1 MRLNVWKYFKK
12 KKKTLF
18 NETHKGVFMAEMK
31 PDKKSLKNILVAE
44 DDAYYQIPIYQR
56 PYQWTEENCEKLLDD
71 LLSSYECYKESD
83 YFCGSLVLIA
93 IGIDSETNATTYDIV
108 DGQQRLSTFI
118 LLAKVLATLYNKDLN
133 TTSRGLLEK
142 SLGDTDGEKRKRL
155 IFDTIGLNAEKD
167 FQNAL
172 DFFDDLDASKGKN
185 SKSNDPSKGKNSYL
199 KNAICLKNYLEKKEI
214 VDINDFIRWLYFKVI
229 FIKTTCSNI
238 SMALRIFSVL
248 NARGL
253 PLHAIDVFK
262 VELLKKL
269 AKEKD
274 QEDFV
279 YRWNA
284 LRQKC
289 SENESKFPKRKENK
303 REKNAAEILFSWYL
317 TYLHPVTS
325 GKNMEERL
333 ADQFERLNKT
343 PLEYLKGV
351 EDFYNAYCEVLE
363 MQDRHA
369 HLLSYLASDFWHII
383 LCTSILHNYS
393 QSEIETLKE
402 LLVKFYYQNWVAE
415 QKEPKKQTNCN
426 IINALKEKKNIDD
439 IISIVKQYLDKNKIT
454 QNFREKLKDDH
465 LYEKHKKSSKNSW
478 LKSILI
484 LVEYFM
490 SDDPKPKRIQMDKN
504 LHVEHILPQ
513 KSDPSSQWAK
523 DFSEEER
530 ERYTHSLAN
539 LTLLGG
545 KKNTNASNLDFQDK
559 KKIYMGEEIR
569 LNKKKPF
576 RVMTCYKMTI
586 DIAHHYTE
594 WTPKSLEKRE
604 KELIEIIESVLTL

>member
-1 MRLNVWKYFKK
+1 MA
-12 KKKTLF
+12 
-18 NETHKGVFMAEMK
+18 NESIEGEAYQ
-31 PDKKSLKNILVAE
+31 LKDILATE
-44 DDAYYQIPIYQR
+44 LSAYYQIPTYQR

-118 LLAKVLATLYNKDLN
+118 LLAKVLATLYDKDKDLN
-133 TTSRGLLEK
+133 KTSRDFLEK

-172 DFFDDLDASKGKN
+172 DFFDDLDASKGEN
-185 SKSNDPSKGKNSYL
+185 SKSNAPSKGKNRYL

-214 VDINDFIRWLYFKVI
+214 ADINDFIRWLYFKVI
-229 FIKTTCSNI
+229 FIRTTCSNI

-274 QEDFV
+274 QEEFV
-279 YRWNA
+279 SRWNA

-369 HLLSYLASDFWHII
+369 HLLSYLASDFWRII

-465 LYEKHKKSSKNSW
+465 LYEKHQKSSKNSW
-478 LKSILI
+478 LRPILI
-484 LVEYFM
+484 LVEYFI
-490 SDDPKPKRIQMDKN
+490 SDDPKPKRIQTNDF
-504 LHVEHILPQ
+504 HIEHILPQ
-513 KSDPSSQWAK
+513 NPDPSSQWVK

-539 LTLLGG
+539 LMILGG
-545 KKNTNASNLDFQDK
+545 KKNAEASNLDFKDK
-559 KKIYMGEEIR
+559 KKIYMGEEIS
-569 LNKKKPF
+569 LSKKKTF
-576 RVMTCYKMTI
+576 RVMTCYDTTK
-586 DIAHHYTE
+586 DIVHRYTE
-594 WTPKSLEKRE
+594 WTPKSLEKRKE
-604 KELIEIIESVLTL
+604 ELIEVIESVLTL

>member
-1 MRLNVWKYFKK
+1 MA
-12 KKKTLF
+12 
-18 NETHKGVFMAEMK
+18 NESIEGKAYQ
-31 PDKKSLKNILVAE
+31 LKDILATE
-44 DDAYYQIPIYQR
+44 LSAYYQIPTYQR
-56 PYQWTEENCEKLLDD
+56 PYQWTEKNCEKLLDY
-71 LLSSYECYKESD
+71 LFFSYECYKESD

-118 LLAKVLATLYNKDLN
+118 LLAKVLATLYDKDLN
-133 TTSRGLLEK
+133 ENCKISRGFLEK
-142 SLGDTDGEKRKRL
+142 SLGDTDKEKRKRL
-155 IFDTIGLNAEKD
+155 IFNTIGLNAKKD
-167 FQNAL
+167 FQDAL
-172 DFFDDLDASKGKN
+172 KFFDDLDASKGEN
-185 SKSNDPSKGKNSYL
+185 SKSNDPSKGKNRYL
-199 KNAICLKNYLEKKEI
+199 KNAICLKDYLEKKEI
-214 VDINDFIRWLYFKVI
+214 EDINGFIIWLYFKVI
-229 FIKTTCSNI
+229 FIKTTCSDI

-274 QEDFV
+274 QEEFV
-279 YRWNA
+279 SRWNA
-284 LRQKC
+284 LGQKC

-343 PLEYLKGV
+343 PLEYLEIV

-369 HLLSYLASDFWHII
+369 HLLSYLASDFWRII
-383 LCTSILHNYS
+383 LCTSILHRYS
-393 QSEIETLKE
+393 QSEIEALKE

-426 IINALKEKKNIDD
+426 IINALKEKKNIND
-439 IISIVKQYLDKNKIT
+439 INSIVKEYLNEKNIT
-454 QNFREKLKDDH
+454 QRFKENMRDDH

-478 LKSILI
+478 LRPILI

-490 SDDPKPKRIQMDKN
+490 SDNANPAYIKMDN
-504 LHVEHILPQ
+504 GLHVEHILPQ
-513 KSDPSSQWAK
+513 TPTLSSQWAK

-530 ERYTHSLAN
+530 ECYTHSLAN

-545 KKNTNASNLDFQDK
+545 VKNTKASNLDFKDK
-559 KKIYMGEEIR
+559 KEIYMGEEIS
-569 LNKKKPF
+569 LSKKRPF

-594 WTPKSLEKRE
+594 WTPKSLEKRKE
-604 KELIEIIESVLTL
+604 ELIEIIESVLTF

>member
-1 MRLNVWKYFKK
+1 M
-12 KKKTLF
+12 
-18 NETHKGVFMAEMK
+18 
-31 PDKKSLKNILVAE
+31 
-44 DDAYYQIPIYQR
+44 
-56 PYQWTEENCEKLLDD
+56 
-71 LLSSYECYKESD
+71 LSSYECYKESD

-93 IGIDSETNATTYDIV
+93 IDTDFETNATTYDIV

-118 LLAKVLATLYNKDLN
+118 LLAKVLVTLYSIEDKYQRYLQESWSD
-133 TTSRGLLEK
+133 RHE
-142 SLGDTDGEKRKRL
+142 DGEKKKRKRL
-155 IFDTIGLNAEKD
+155 DFDLVGSSAKKD
-167 FQNAL
+167 FQDAL

-185 SKSNDPSKGKNSYL
+185 SYKNSYL

-214 VDINDFIRWLYFKVI
+214 EDINGFIRWLYLRVN
-229 FIKTTCSNI
+229 FITITCSDTD
-238 SMALRIFSVL
+238 MALRIFNVL

-269 AKEKD
+269 VKEKD
-274 QEDFV
+274 QEEFV
-279 YRWNA
+279 SRWNA

-303 REKNAAEILFSWYL
+303 REKNATEILFSWYL

-325 GKNMEERL
+325 GKNMEKRL

-343 PLEYLKGV
+343 PLEYLKSV

-369 HLLSYLASDFWHII
+369 HLLSYLASDFWRII

-393 QSEIETLKE
+393 ESEIETLKE

-439 IISIVKQYLDKNKIT
+439 IISIVKQYLDENKIT

-478 LKSILI
+478 LKPILI

-490 SDDPKPKRIQMDKN
+490 SDDPKPKCIQMNDF
-504 LHVEHILPQ
+504 HVEHILPQ
-513 KSDPSSQWAK
+513 KPTLSSQWAK

-530 ERYTHSLAN
+530 KRYTHSLAN

-545 KKNTNASNLDFQDK
+545 TKNTKASNLDFKDK

-569 LNKKKPF
+569 LNKKKTF
-576 RVMTCYKMTI
+576 RAMTCYDTTKY
-586 DIAHHYTE
+586 IAHHYTE

-604 KELIEIIESVLTL
+604 KELIKIIESVLTL

>member
-1 MRLNVWKYFKK
+1 
-12 KKKTLF
+12 
-18 NETHKGVFMAEMK
+18 MAEMK
-31 PDKKSLKNILVAE
+31 PDKKSLKKILVVGN
-44 DDAYYQIPIYQR
+44 DTYYQIPIYQR
-56 PYQWTEENCEKLLDD
+56 PYQWGREQCKELLNDLFEN
-71 LLSSYECYKESD
+71 YEDYREDD
-83 YFCGSLVLIA
+83 YFCGSLVFIQPDE
-93 IGIDSETNATTYDIV
+93 GNKTYDIV
-108 DGQQRLSTFI
+108 DDQQRLSTFI
-118 LLAKVLATLYNKDLN
+118 LLAKVLTTLYSERLDPMIQEYLQESWSDRHEDGKKKKRERLDFDLVG
-133 TTSRGLLEK
+133 S
-142 SLGDTDGEKRKRL
+142 
-155 IFDTIGLNAEKD
+155 NAKKD
-167 FQNAL
+167 FQEAL
-172 DFFDDLDASKGKN
+172 DFFDDLDASKGEN

-214 VDINDFIRWLYFKVI
+214 ADINDFIRWLYFKVI

-238 SMALRIFSVL
+238 SMALKIFSVL

-269 AKEKD
+269 VKEKD
-274 QEDFV
+274 QEEFV
-279 YRWNA
+279 SRWNA

-289 SENESKFPKRKENK
+289 SENKSKFPKRKENK

-317 TYLHPVTS
+317 TYLHPKTG

-369 HLLSYLASDFWHII
+369 HLLSYLASDFWRII

-393 QSEIETLKE
+393 DQDIEALKE

-478 LKSILI
+478 LRPILI

-490 SDDPKPKRIQMDKN
+490 SDDPKPKRIQTNDF
-504 LHVEHILPQ
+504 HIEHILPQ
-513 KSDPSSQWAK
+513 KPTLSSQWAK

-545 KKNTNASNLDFQDK
+545 KKNTKASNLDFKDK

-569 LNKKKPF
+569 L
-576 RVMTCYKMTI
+576 RVMTCYDTTK

-604 KELIEIIESVLTL
+604 KDLMSIIESVLTL

>member
-1 MRLNVWKYFKK
+1 MA
-12 KKKTLF
+12 
-18 NETHKGVFMAEMK
+18 NESIEGKAYQ
-31 PDKKSLKNILVAE
+31 LKDILATE
-44 DDAYYQIPIYQR
+44 LSAYYQIPMYQR
-56 PYQWTEENCEKLLDD
+56 PYQWTEKNCEKLLDD

-93 IGIDSETNATTYDIV
+93 IGIDSKTNATTYDIV

-118 LLAKVLATLYNKDLN
+118 LLAKVLATLYDKDLN
-133 TTSRGLLEK
+133 KTSRDFLEK
-142 SLGDTDGEKRKRL
+142 SLGDIDEEKRERL
-155 IFDTIGLNAEKD
+155 HFNTIGLNAKDD
-167 FQNAL
+167 FQDTL
-172 DFFDDLDASKGKN
+172 KFFDDLDASKGEN
-185 SKSNDPSKGKNSYL
+185 NKSNDPSKGKNRYL
-199 KNAICLKNYLEKKEI
+199 KNAICLKNYLKEKEI
-214 VDINDFIRWLYFKVI
+214 KDINGFIRWLYFKVV

-274 QEDFV
+274 QEEFV
-279 YRWNA
+279 SRWNA

-289 SENESKFPKRKENK
+289 SKNESKFPKRKENK
-303 REKNAAEILFSWYL
+303 REKDAAEILFSWYL
-317 TYLHPVTS
+317 TYLNPVTS

-333 ADQFERLNKT
+333 ADQFERLNKP
-343 PLEYLKGV
+343 PLEYLKGI
-351 EDFYNAYCEVLE
+351 ENFYNAYCKVLE

-369 HLLSYLASDFWHII
+369 HLLSYLASDFWRII

-439 IISIVKQYLDKNKIT
+439 IISIVKQYLDQNKIT
-454 QNFREKLKDDH
+454 QNFKEKLEDDH
-465 LYEKHKKSSKNSW
+465 LYEKHKKASKNSW
-478 LKSILI
+478 LRPILI
-484 LVEYFM
+484 LVEYSM
-490 SDDPKPKRIQMDKN
+490 SDDPKPKRIQKDDY
-504 LHVEHILPQ
+504 HIEHILPQ
-513 KSDPSSQWAK
+513 NPDPSSQWVK

-530 ERYTHSLAN
+530 ELYTHSLAN

-545 KKNTNASNLDFQDK
+545 NKNSQASNLDFKDK

-569 LNKKKPF
+569 SRKTKTSN
-576 RVMTCYKMTI
+576 VMTCYKMTI
-586 DIAHHYTE
+586 DVAQYAE
-594 WTPKSLEKRE
+594 WTPKSLEKRKE
-604 KELIEIIESVLTL
+604 ELIQKIESVLTL